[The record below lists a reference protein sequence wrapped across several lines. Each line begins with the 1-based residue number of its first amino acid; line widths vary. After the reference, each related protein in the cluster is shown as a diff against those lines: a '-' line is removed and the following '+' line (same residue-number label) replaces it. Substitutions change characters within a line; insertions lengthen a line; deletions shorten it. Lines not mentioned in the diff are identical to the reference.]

1 MGNKPGDRCELSRQK
16 ARHRP
21 LSISSAAGHAPRI
34 YKSGFVR
41 RVSVDRSQPRWTH
54 TDRAAGQ
61 RVRQALRGCFPLRVA
76 ETNNSR
82 WGSSF
87 CALLA
92 RNRSETACYILSM
105 PLLAPEAIVLHAFDY
120 LESSRII
127 RLLTREAGVQSAL
140 ARGARKSRGRYG
152 TALDLFAE
160 GSAQLYVKPNRELH
174 NLASFEISRSR
185 GELAEDLGRFTAASA
200 IAELALRFAGEADNP
215 QLYDTVADVL
225 DRIARSEPERTIEDG
240 LAGCWR
246 VVSVLG
252 FTPELSSCALCHT
265 PLRDAE
271 DTTFSHSSGGIDC
284 LACRKSA
291 PGGRRLPCAARVAIQ
306 QWLEGD
312 DSAHLTDAEA
322 RSHQRL
328 LREFL
333 GAHLA
338 DERPLRAFARWGNE
352 RWSAA

>member
-1 MGNKPGDRCELSRQK
+1 
-16 ARHRP
+16 
-21 LSISSAAGHAPRI
+21 
-34 YKSGFVR
+34 
-41 RVSVDRSQPRWTH
+41 
-54 TDRAAGQ
+54 
-61 RVRQALRGCFPLRVA
+61 
-76 ETNNSR
+76 
-82 WGSSF
+82 
-87 CALLA
+87 
-92 RNRSETACYILSM
+92 M
-105 PLLAPEAIVLHAFDY
+105 PLLATEAIVLHAFDY

-160 GSAQLYVKPNRELH
+160 GSAQLYIKPNRELH
-174 NLASFEISRSR
+174 NLASFEISRTR
-185 GELAEDLGRFTAASA
+185 EELAEDIGRFTAAST

-215 QLYDTVADVL
+215 QLYDTIADVL
-225 DRIARSEPERTIEDG
+225 DRIARSAPERTIEDG

-252 FTPELSSCALCHT
+252 FTPELSSCSLCHT
-265 PLRDAE
+265 PLRDAD
-271 DTTFSHSSGGIDC
+271 DTTFSHSSGGVVC
-284 LACRKSA
+284 PACSKLA
-291 PGGRRLPCAARVAIQ
+291 PGGRRLPSVARAAIRS
-306 QWLEGD
+306 WLEGD
-312 DSAHLTDAEA
+312 DSPHLTDAEA

-338 DERPLRAFARWGNE
+338 DDRPLRAFAVWEHE